1 MQWFLPKSCNAPANI
16 AYPQID
22 FIHLSSFRALTRFIS
37 MEPVFLPIDDLRDQ
51 YAQQMALVRQTWERT
66 GDGTAAIRRRSSIV
80 DRLLIELWRRALSS
94 NQNATDPA
102 KAAMLALGGYGRKDL
117 FPCSDID
124 VLFAFSDEEQEKSAR
139 PAIRALIQAM
149 WDIGLRASPMT
160 RTTKECTRFDPD
172 NLEFTLSTFDHRFLA
187 GSFPLYQKLH
197 NETFPGL
204 VLSEWNSIAQK
215 LGEVARARH
224 AKYGNTIFHL
234 EPNLK
239 ECPGGLRDFNLAPW
253 FALLFHLKE
262 HKTWPKQGPSGA
274 LGWHS
279 AHGDA
284 EAAFDFLAAARC
296 FLHFRHGRDDNTLD
310 WQSQDEAAALSV
322 GLETR
327 GTADPAYWMRTY
339 YRHARTIYRRAILLM
354 EHLPAP
360 VSFYKQFRK
369 RRSPIAG
376 TDFSLDQGRIDV
388 SPGAQFSEA
397 DGILRVFALIANH
410 GYTLTQ
416 AAEDRITDALPVL
429 AIHLPE
435 GPYLWN
441 SLREVLLGP
450 HAAHA
455 LRTMH
460 ALGIL
465 EMLIPEFHGIDA
477 LVIRDSYHRYTVDEH
492 TFLTID
498 NVHALR
504 QPLQDPLHDYAQ
516 RLCTLLPEIDRLD
529 LLMLS
534 LLLHDTG
541 KARRTGEHTTAS
553 VELADSLLARLDF
566 DIEEREIVR
575 KLIRSHLEMSN
586 ALRRDIF
593 DQDNVRLLSEK
604 VGSPQLLKML
614 TLMTYAD
621 IKAVHPDALTPWKAE
636 NLWQLY
642 MSTANFMDRSVDEV
656 RYRAALDPTLLY
668 RIESMLPVGA
678 DTKLHSKKKELV
690 TAQGQAIRKF
700 LEGLPQRYLQT
711 RLPEQ
716 IRNHYLLAAQLELDP
731 IQLELRPN
739 RQLVELTV
747 IAKDRSRL
755 FADVAGALAAWG
767 MNIVKADAFANEAG
781 IIVDSFQFTDTF
793 RTLELNPTEKDRF
806 LANVKDILL
815 QKVPV
820 EQLLASRRNASRNGS
835 VKVDIP
841 TRLEFDS
848 ESSTH
853 STLLQVVAQDT
864 PGLLRQIALV
874 LHTRDCNIEA
884 ALVDTEGETAI
895 DVFYLTLQAHK
906 LGADLQAQLGE
917 DLKEALD
924 KILPVN

>member
-1 MQWFLPKSCNAPANI
+1 MQAA
-16 AYPQID
+16 
-22 FIHLSSFRALTRFIS
+22 AL
-37 MEPVFLPIDDLRDQ
+37 VIDDLREQ
-51 YAQQMALVRQTWERT
+51 YTQQMALVRQTYDRT
-66 GDGTAAIRRRSSIV
+66 GDGTAAIRRRSSVV
-80 DRLLIELWRRALSS
+80 DRLLIDLWRRAFGPDSAL
-94 NQNATDPA
+94 
-102 KAAMLALGGYGRKDL
+102 KASMLALGGYGRKDL
-117 FPCSDID
+117 FPFSDID
-124 VLFAFSDEEQEKSAR
+124 VLFAFADDDTEKNAR
-139 PAIRALIQAM
+139 PAIRAIVQAM
-149 WDIGLRASPMT
+149 WDIGLRASPAT
-160 RTTKECTRFDPD
+160 RTVKECTRFDPD

-197 NETFPGL
+197 NETIPGL
-204 VLSEWNSIAQK
+204 VLSEWNQIAQK

-262 HKTWPKQGPSGA
+262 NKEWPKQRGA
-274 LGWHS
+274 APNDRTLGWQS

-284 EAAFDFLAAARC
+284 ETAFDFLSAARC

-310 WQSQDEAAALSV
+310 WQSQDEAAAHSV

-339 YRHARTIYRRAILLM
+339 YRHARTIYRRAVLLM

-369 RRSPIAG
+369 RRAPIPG
-376 TDFSLDQGRIDV
+376 TEFSLDQGRIDI
-388 SPGAQFSEA
+388 SPSAQFSDT
-397 DGILRVFALIANH
+397 DGMLRVFALIANH

-429 AIHLPE
+429 AIHIPE

-441 SLREVLLGP
+441 HLREVLLGP

-492 TFLTID
+492 TFLAID
-498 NVHALR
+498 NIHALR
-504 QPLQDPLHDYAQ
+504 RPMQDYEQ
-516 RLCTLLPEIDRLD
+516 RLATLLPEIDRLD
-529 LLMLS
+529 LLLLS

-541 KARRTGEHTTAS
+541 KARRNGEHTAQS
-553 VELADSLLARLDF
+553 VELADSFLARLDF

-575 KLIRSHLEMSN
+575 KLIRIHLEMSS

-593 DQDNVRLLSEK
+593 DTDNVHTLSEK

-621 IKAVHPDALTPWKAE
+621 IKAVHPDALTSWKAE

-656 RYRAALDPTLLY
+656 RYHADLDPTLLY
-668 RIESMLPVGA
+668 RIASMLPVGA
-678 DTKLHSKKKELV
+678 EAKTASKKKDLV
-690 TAQGQAIRKF
+690 SVQEAGIRKF

-716 IRNHYLLAAQLELDP
+716 IRNHYLLASQLELDP

-747 IAKDRSRL
+747 IARDRRRL

-767 MNIVKADAFANEAG
+767 MNIVKADAFSNDAG

-793 RTLELNPTEKDRF
+793 RTLELNPEEKDRF
-806 LANVKDILL
+806 SANVREVLSQGITATKHQI
-815 QKVPV
+815 
-820 EQLLASRRNASRNGS
+820 EQLLASRRQSATRNGT
-835 VKVDIP
+835 VKVEVP

-848 ESSTH
+848 ESSSQ

-874 LHTRDCNIEA
+874 LHAHDCNIEV
-884 ALVDTEGETAI
+884 ALIDTEGETAI
-895 DVFYLTLQAHK
+895 DVFYLTQRDKKLNPELQQRLAY
-906 LGADLQAQLGE
+906 
-917 DLKEALD
+917 DLKSALD
-924 KILPVN
+924 KILPQSQNLQ